1 MRKNLTFWLS
11 AGKGVNHQERGELET
26 LQEVREAGA
35 GAEGGSS
42 KRFKVVMKLSNL
54 LAISR

>member
-42 KRFKVVMKLSNL
+42 KRFKVVMKLSN
-54 LAISR
+54 